1 MLMQNTLKV
10 TDYLAPKAV
19 TRQQLDWLGDYFYL
33 GKPEYEESI
42 MLRVAIVNYDDSL
55 TGLDGAST
63 NDQYQLS
70 YNARQGYMA
79 KKRGQK

>member
-1 MLMQNTLKV
+1 MA
-10 TDYLAPKAV
+10 DYLAPKAV
-19 TRQQLDWLGDYFYL
+19 ARQQLDWLGDYFYL

-55 TGLDGAST
+55 TGLDGVQA

-70 YNARQGYMA
+70 YNAKQGYLA
-79 KKRGQK
+79 EKRGVRK